1 MIVIGSINVKYEI
14 KTDIYVV
21 YLEKKT
27 VLTA

>member
-1 MIVIGSINVKYEI
+1 MIVGSINVEYEI